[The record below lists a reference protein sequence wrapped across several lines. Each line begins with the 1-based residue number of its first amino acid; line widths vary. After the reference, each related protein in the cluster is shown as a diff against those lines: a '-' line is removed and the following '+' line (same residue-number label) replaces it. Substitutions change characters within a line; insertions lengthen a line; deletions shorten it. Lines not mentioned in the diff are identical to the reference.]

1 MSHTV
6 KDTNV
11 STPSALLVED
21 EPQIR
26 RFVRSALEEEGWQ
39 VNESS
44 TLQRGLIDAG
54 TRQPDLVILDLGLPD
69 GDGIDFIKDVRRWSS
84 VPIIVLSARVSEV
97 EKIRALDAG
106 ADDYLTKPFGIGELQ
121 ARVRAT
127 LRRQRQPGVDLS
139 GIVQFGDVKID
150 MKARL
155 VTKAD
160 DVVHLT
166 PTEFRLLNVL
176 VNSAGRVVT
185 NPQLLKEVWGPSHGE
200 NGHYLRIYMRY
211 LRQKLEDDPTQPKYL
226 LTETAVGYRLMLPH

>member
-1 MSHTV
+1 MSQTA
-6 KDTNV
+6 KDPNI

-26 RFVRSALEEEGWQ
+26 RFVRTALEEEGWQ

-84 VPIIVLSARVSEV
+84 VPIIVLSARVSEM

-160 DVVHLT
+160 QVVHLT

-176 VNSAGRVVT
+176 VNNAGRVVT

-200 NGHYLRIYMRY
+200 SGHYLRIYMRY
-211 LRQKLEDDPTQPKYL
+211 LRQKLEDDPTQPQYF